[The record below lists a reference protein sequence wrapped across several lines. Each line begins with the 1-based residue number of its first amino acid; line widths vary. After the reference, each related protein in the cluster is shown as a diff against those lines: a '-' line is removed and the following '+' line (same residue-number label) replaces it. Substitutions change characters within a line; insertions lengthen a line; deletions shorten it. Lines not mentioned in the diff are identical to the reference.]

1 MRKMKR
7 FQKMFIS
14 LLIIVLLLG
23 AGLYAFAPHA
33 PATPNQV
40 VNTTEL
46 ESFLNRLAASGNPP
60 GLSMV
65 VVKDGALVYNNAFG
79 YANKPRNIKATPETV
94 YHWWSMT
101 KIPTAIAIMQ
111 LNEQGKLDLDDN
123 VAKYLPW
130 FEANYPSS
138 ASPAITIRN
147 LLQHTSGLPDTI
159 PAMIGWVHYDDSTRN
174 QTDVVKKHLPEFN
187 TLKFEPGTKAVY
199 SNLNYMVL
207 GAVIETVSG
216 QTYESY
222 ITGNILQ
229 PLGMSHTGFV
239 FTPVLAEHEGA
250 GTLPIV
256 HFYTPLLPTL
266 LDPRAL
272 IHEREGK
279 LLWLN
284 RVYIDA
290 TPSTGLIGSAPDVA
304 RLMMTYLNGGT
315 LDGEMVLR
323 PESVSA
329 LTDTAPI
336 DGHGLG
342 WFIGESKN
350 MRYLEHAGGGPGFAT
365 MMRLYPDTGLGIAI
379 LANGTDLDRSG
390 LADLLAGME
399 WMAR

>member
-1 MRKMKR
+1 
-7 FQKMFIS
+7 MFIS
-14 LLIIVLLLG
+14 LIVMVLLLG

-40 VNTTEL
+40 VNMTEL
-46 ESFLNRLAASGNPP
+46 ASFLNQLAASGNPP
-60 GLSMV
+60 GLSVV
-65 VVKDGALVYNNAFG
+65 VVKDGALVYNDAFG
-79 YANKPRNIKATPETV
+79 YADEPRNIKATPDTV

-101 KIPTAIAIMQ
+101 KIPTAIAIIQ
-111 LNEQGKLDLDDN
+111 LQEQGKLNLDDN

-130 FEANYPSS
+130 FEASYPSS

-222 ITGNILQ
+222 ITENILQ

-239 FTPVLAEHEGA
+239 YTPALAEHESA
-250 GTLPIV
+250 GTLPVV
-256 HFYTPLLPTL
+256 HYYTPLLPTL
-266 LDPRAL
+266 LDPNAL
-272 IHEREGK
+272 IRVREGK
-279 LLWLN
+279 LFWLN
-284 RVYIDA
+284 RVYIEA

-304 RLMMTYLNGGT
+304 RLMM
-315 LDGEMVLR
+315 
-323 PESVSA
+323 A
-329 LTDTAPI
+329 
-336 DGHGLG
+336 
-342 WFIGESKN
+342 
-350 MRYLEHAGGGPGFAT
+350 
-365 MMRLYPDTGLGIAI
+365 
-379 LANGTDLDRSG
+379 
-390 LADLLAGME
+390 
-399 WMAR
+399 